1 MLGGY
6 GMYGYGY
13 GYRLDPTIFLVLIGV
28 LLSLWAQ
35 NRVNSTFARYS
46 RVRSFSGMT
55 GAEAARRLLNAQGI
69 YDVTVQP
76 VSGKLTDHYDPR
88 TKVVKLS
95 DSVYNATSVAAIGVA
110 AHECGHAMQHNEGY
124 GPLRFRSAL
133 VPVANFGSQLS
144 WPMILLGILFGGLG
158 SPLVQVGILMFSLAV
173 LFQLV
178 TLPVEFNASSRA
190 VRLLDSQGILSG
202 EEVDGT
208 RKVLKAAALTY
219 VAAAAGS
226 ILQLLRLVIL
236 FGGRDR
242 DNDLDRSQG
251 DYPGYPS
258 GGPGGGKTGPPGI
271 EPGAPQVSVPGK
283 AGPLLYHKADGGDAG
298 ASDPPGRGPGPL
310 F

>member
-46 RVRSFSGMT
+46 RVRSMT

-242 DNDLDRSQG
+242 DND
-251 DYPGYPS
+251 
-258 GGPGGGKTGPPGI
+258 
-271 EPGAPQVSVPGK
+271 
-283 AGPLLYHKADGGDAG
+283 
-298 ASDPPGRGPGPL
+298 
-310 F
+310 